1 MASVDR
7 TRRHRRSGAEVLQDI
22 ALPSEV
28 VPEAAQPSVGP
39 QGACVEPDCRHRRNG
54 AELLR
59 DVALPG
65 SKN

>member
-28 VPEAAQPSVGP
+28 VPEAVQPSVGP
-39 QGACVEPDCRHRRNG
+39 
-54 AELLR
+54 
-59 DVALPG
+59 
-65 SKN
+65 